1 MNVDLNQ
8 YLCFNLYRGWREIS
22 SFYKDILGKDIS
34 LQNIYVLELCDLDEK
49 ITMNDLSE
57 AMHLDGSAV
66 STLVS
71 RMEKKSLLERVHGK
85 KDRRCVYVHLT
96 QQGHE
101 LKERLKSQT
110 ASLTENIKKNISV
123 GDVEKL
129 QAIVNQIAVNRADF
143 RDSV

>member
-8 YLCFNLYRGWREIS
+8 YLCFNFYRGWREIS
-22 SFYKDILGKDIS
+22 SFYKDVLGKGIS
-34 LQNIYVLELCDLDEK
+34 LQNVYILELCDLDEK

-85 KDRRCVYVHLT
+85 KDRRCVYVYLT
-96 QQGHE
+96 QQGYE
-101 LKERLKSQT
+101 LKESLKSQT

-123 GDVEKL
+123 GDVEQL
-129 QAIVNQIAVNRADF
+129 RAIVNQIAINRVDF
-143 RDSV
+143 RDSI

>member
-123 GDVEKL
+123 ADVEQL